1 MRPRNLSGALALLL
15 LCLAPS
21 MALAHENV
29 LDQVR
34 RFGTI
39 RLGYYENALPF
50 SGRRGDGTPEGYSV
64 DLCARIAEGLGRQL
78 GKPIKVEWKLLTLAD
93 RFDALAKGRVDM
105 ECGTTTW
112 TLGRQAQ
119 VDFSLMTFVDGGSIL
134 VANETDLF
142 GLADFAGKRI
152 AVVKGTTT
160 ERSLVDALKLRGL
173 LAEVR
178 IVATAEE
185 GIALL
190 ASGEAQGFA
199 SDRVKLLGLALNA
212 PRSGIYRIVDEDVS
226 MEPYA
231 LALRPGDPAFRLAV
245 NRELAALYRSGRIL
259 EVYDRW
265 LGPLGKPSV
274 LLSAL
279 YFLQRIP
286 E

>member
-1 MRPRNLSGALALLL
+1 MSRLLLRAAALLL
-15 LCLAPS
+15 LPLACAP
-21 MALAHENV
+21 ALAHDSV

-34 RFGTI
+34 RFGTL
-39 RLGYYENALPF
+39 RLGYYENAMPF
-50 SGRRGDGTPEGYSV
+50 SGRRGDGVPEGYSV
-64 DLCARIAEGLGRQL
+64 ELCTRIAEGLGRQL
-78 GKPIKVEWKLLTLAD
+78 GKPLKVEWKLLTLAD
-93 RFDALAKGRVDM
+93 RFDAVAKGRVDL

-119 VDFSLMTFVDGGSIL
+119 VDFSLMTFVDGGSIVVL
-134 VANETDLF
+134 NEADLF
-142 GLADFAGKRI
+142 ALADFAGKRV

-160 ERSLVDALKLRGL
+160 ERALVDALKSRGL
-173 LAEVR
+173 LAEVKP
-178 IVATAEE
+178 VATAEE

-190 ASGEAQGFA
+190 AAGQAHGFA

-212 PRSGIYRIVDEDVS
+212 PRSGLYRIVDEDFS

-231 LALRPGDPAFRLAV
+231 LALRPGDPAFRVAV

-259 EVYDRW
+259 DVYDRW
-265 LGPLGKPSV
+265 LGPLGKPGV

>member
-1 MRPRNLSGALALLL
+1 MSRLLLRAAALLL
-15 LCLAPS
+15 LPLACAP
-21 MALAHENV
+21 ALAHDSV

-34 RFGTI
+34 RFGTL
-39 RLGYYENALPF
+39 RLGYYENAMPF
-50 SGRRGDGTPEGYSV
+50 SGRRGDGVPEGYSV
-64 DLCARIAEGLGRQL
+64 ELCTRIAEGLGRQL
-78 GKPIKVEWKLLTLAD
+78 GKPLKVEWKLLTLAD
-93 RFDALAKGRVDM
+93 RFDAVAKGRVDL

-119 VDFSLMTFVDGGSIL
+119 VDFSLMTFVDGGSIVVL
-134 VANETDLF
+134 NEADLF
-142 GLADFAGKRI
+142 ALADFAGKRV

-160 ERSLVDALKLRGL
+160 ERALVDALKSRGL
-173 LAEVR
+173 LAEVKP
-178 IVATAEE
+178 VATAEE

-190 ASGEAQGFA
+190 AAGQAHGFA

-212 PRSGIYRIVDEDVS
+212 PRSGLYRIVDEDFS

-231 LALRPGDPAFRLAV
+231 LALRPGDPAFRVAV

-259 EVYDRW
+259 DVYDRW

>member
-1 MRPRNLSGALALLL
+1 MTNLPLRALALLL
-15 LCLAPS
+15 LPLLCAP
-21 MALAHENV
+21 AIAHDKV

-34 RFGTI
+34 RLGTI
-39 RLGYYENALPF
+39 RMGFYDNAQPF
-50 SGRRGDGTPEGYSV
+50 SARRGDGAPEGYSV

-78 GKPIKVEWKLLTLAD
+78 GKPLKVEWKLLTLAN
-93 RFDALAKGRVDM
+93 RFEALAKGQVDM

-134 VANETDLF
+134 VNNETDLF
-142 GLADFAGKRI
+142 GLADFSGKRI
-152 AVVKGTTT
+152 AVAKGTTT
-160 ERSLVDALKLRGL
+160 EQALVEALKVRGL
-173 LAEVR
+173 LVDVTP
-178 IVATAEE
+178 VATADE
-185 GIALL
+185 GMALL
-190 ASGEAQGFA
+190 ASGAAQGFA
-199 SDRVKLLGLALNA
+199 SDRIKLLGLALNA
-212 PRSGIYRIVDEDVS
+212 PRGGLYRIVDEDFS

-259 EVYDRW
+259 DVYDRW
-265 LGPLGKPSV
+265 LGPLGKPGV

>member
-1 MRPRNLSGALALLL
+1 MIKPLLRAAALLL
-15 LCLAPS
+15 LPLLCAP
-21 MALAHENV
+21 AFAHDNV

-39 RLGYYENALPF
+39 RLGFYDNARPF
-50 SGRRGDGTPEGYSV
+50 SARRGDGVPEGYSV
-64 DLCARIAEGLGRQL
+64 ELCTRIAEGLGRQL
-78 GKPIKVEWKLLTLAD
+78 GKPLKVEWKLLTLAN
-93 RFDALAKGRVDM
+93 RFEVLSKGQVDM

-134 VANETDLF
+134 VNNETDLF
-142 GLADFAGKRI
+142 ALADFAGKRI
-152 AVVKGTTT
+152 AVAKGTTT
-160 ERSLVDALKLRGL
+160 ERALVEALKARGL
-173 LAEVR
+173 LVE
-178 IVATAEE
+178 ITPVATADE
-185 GIALL
+185 GMALL
-190 ASGEAQGFA
+190 ASGAAQGFA
-199 SDRVKLLGLALNA
+199 SDRIKLLGLALNA
-212 PRSGIYRIVDEDVS
+212 PRDGLYRIVDEDFS

-231 LALRPGDPAFRLAV
+231 LALRPGDAAVRLAV

-265 LGPLGKPSV
+265 LGPLGKPGV

>member
-1 MRPRNLSGALALLL
+1 MSRLLLRAAALLL
-15 LCLAPS
+15 LPLACAP
-21 MALAHENV
+21 ALAHDSV

-34 RFGTI
+34 RFGTL
-39 RLGYYENALPF
+39 RLGYYENAMPF
-50 SGRRGDGTPEGYSV
+50 SGRRGDGVPEGYSV
-64 DLCARIAEGLGRQL
+64 ELCTRIAEGLGRQL
-78 GKPIKVEWKLLTLAD
+78 GKPLKVEWKLLTLAD
-93 RFDALAKGRVDM
+93 RFDAVAKGRVDL

-119 VDFSLMTFVDGGSIL
+119 VDFSLMTFVDGGSFVVL
-134 VANETDLF
+134 NEADLF
-142 GLADFAGKRI
+142 ALADFAGKRV

-160 ERSLVDALKLRGL
+160 ERALVDALKSRGL
-173 LAEVR
+173 LAEVKP
-178 IVATAEE
+178 VATAEE

-190 ASGEAQGFA
+190 AAGQAHGFA

-212 PRSGIYRIVDEDVS
+212 PRSGLYRIVDEDFS

-231 LALRPGDPAFRLAV
+231 LALRPGDPAFRVAV

-259 EVYDRW
+259 DVYDRW
-265 LGPLGKPSV
+265 LGPLGKPGV